1 MEKKFKYLLVMLASS
16 IGLTIVL
23 LCLLPGSPLFVSGAP
38 LPPER
43 PEAGD
48 VPQRRIYLP
57 LVNHKGGSLIVNA
70 QARGEARE
78 FYIKVYLGS
87 EGTEIEWNGNHKS
100 CSPGTTA
107 DDFRNAVLQRVNYFR
122 EMAGVP
128 ADVVFTDE
136 YNKKAQ
142 QAALMMSCND
152 TLSHDPEDTWVCYT
166 ADGDTAAQRSNIFY
180 GYNGWKAVEGYI
192 KEPGSNNYAVGHRR
206 WVLYPQTKFMGTGDV
221 PAAGGHEA
229 ANALWIFDDNL
240 YGKRRDTRYEYVA
253 WPPPGYVPYQV
264 VFPRWSFAYAGADFS
279 SAAVSMK
286 SGGNN
291 YTVHIQPIV
300 NGYGENTLVWE
311 PVLDFE
317 RPPGSDR
324 FFYVSVTNVL
334 INGSPRDFSYT
345 VIVFDPGVENS
356 VNVEDTW
363 DGQLG
368 DPLKFP

>member
-1 MEKKFKYLLVMLASS
+1 MDKNFRHLLVTLASS

-23 LCLLPGSPLFVSGAP
+23 LCLLPGSMIRVSGA
-38 LPPER
+38 LRLPER

-48 VPQRRIYLP
+48 VPRRYIYLP
-57 LVNHKGGSLIVNA
+57 LVNNKSANLHVNP
-70 QARGEARE
+70 QDRQDARA
-78 FYIKVYLGS
+78 FYINVYLGS
-87 EGTEIEWNGNHKS
+87 EGIPIEWNGSHNI
-100 CSPGTTA
+100 CNPGTTA
-107 DDFRNAVLQRVNYFR
+107 DDFRNAVLRRVNYFR

-128 ADVVFTDE
+128 ADVVFADE

-152 TLSHDPEDTWVCYT
+152 RLSHDPDDTWVCYT
-166 ADGDTAAQRSNIFY
+166 ADGDVAAQRSNLFF

-240 YGKRRDTRYEYVA
+240 FGQRPDTRYEFVA

-264 VFPRWSFAYAGADFS
+264 VFPRWSFAYAEADFS
-279 SAAVSMK
+279 SASVSMK
-286 SGGNN
+286 TGGTH
-291 YTVHIQPIV
+291 YTVYIQPIV

-311 PVLDFE
+311 PVLNID
-317 RPPGSDR
+317 RPPADDR
-324 FFYVSVTNVL
+324 FFRVSVTNVF
-334 INGSPRDFSYT
+334 INGSPRDFTYDVT
-345 VIVFDPGVENS
+345 VFDPGVENS
-356 VNVEDTW
+356 DLVEDTW

-368 DPLKFP
+368 APLKFP

>member
-1 MEKKFKYLLVMLASS
+1 MDKMFRYLPITLVSS

-23 LCLLPGSPLFVSGAP
+23 LCLLPGSMIGVSGAP

-48 VPQRRIYLP
+48 VAIRHIYLP
-57 LVNHKGGSLIVNA
+57 LVNHKGGSLIVNPQARQDA
-70 QARGEARE
+70 QAL
-78 FYIKVYLGS
+78 YIDVYLSS
-87 EGTEIEWNGNHKS
+87 EGTPIEWNGSHNS

-107 DDFRNAVLQRVNYFR
+107 DDFRNAVLRRVNYFR

-128 ADVVFTDE
+128 ADVEFADE

-152 TLSHDPEDTWVCYT
+152 RLSHDPDDSWVCYT
-166 ADGDTAAQRSNIFY
+166 ADGDEAAKNSNLFY

-229 ANALWIFDDNL
+229 ANALWLFDVNII
-240 YGKRRDTRYEYVA
+240 GPRPDTRDEFVA

-264 VFPRWSFAYAGADFS
+264 VFPRWSFSYLLADFS

-286 SGGNN
+286 SAGKN
-291 YTVHIQPIV
+291 YTIHIQPIV
-300 NGYGENTLVWE
+300 EGYGEHTLVWE

-317 RPPGSDR
+317 RPPGGDR
-324 FFYVSVTNVL
+324 FFSVSITNVL
-334 INGSPRDFSYT
+334 ISGNPRDFSYT

-356 VNVEDTW
+356 VYVENTW

-368 DPLKFP
+368 APLKFP